1 MNNMA
6 VVAFR
11 FCPLPFAFLCVHVSC
26 LCTSNIMALK
36 FLLRVPSSRIN
47 LLATR
52 SEKTTLNFQDL
63 YIKTMKNAPIK
74 RNMQVPMREYPSSL
88 FSKKKNIC
96 PFFYPQIKGEWW
108 YKFRVLPQVYPFH
121 LIQCNFIS
129 LTTNSQAKVLQQP
142 LGCDSVTGVDRCE
155 RCPQNLNLWDGNHP
169 ADVCWY
175 CY

>member
-1 MNNMA
+1 MA

-88 FSKKKNIC
+88 FSKKKKHM
-96 PFFYPQIKGEWW
+96 PFLLPTNKRRMVVQISGTPSSVPLS
-108 YKFRVLPQVYPFH
+108 FDPMQFH
-121 LIQCNFIS
+121 LANNK
-129 LTTNSQAKVLQQP
+129 LTSQGASTASRVRF
-142 LGCDSVTGVDRCE
+142 SDRS
-155 RCPQNLNLWDGNHP
+155 
-169 ADVCWY
+169 
-175 CY
+175 